1 MDHAVMMMGKQESCL
16 LAVVFNDFYRQY
28 SFGFQAL
35 RNIIRQFSLTLMSST
50 SFGDYLI
57 SGTQHTNLSQNGR
70 KPRPAGLP
78 LCHFIMQLRSG
89 PEHIIKQSSSA

>member
-1 MDHAVMMMGKQESCL
+1 MLKFKIGCYKH
-16 LAVVFNDFYRQY
+16 

-35 RNIIRQFSLTLMSST
+35 RTIIHQFSLTLMSST

-78 LCHFIMQLRSG
+78 LCLFVMQLLRSG